1 LRGIIP
7 FHVLEWVI
15 FFSSFEKIFCIMD
28 YHLDNR
34 YMHEALRGGVMV
46 PGVIKLM
53 EEEGKQGDQ
62 NPLLL

>member
-1 LRGIIP
+1 
-7 FHVLEWVI
+7 
-15 FFSSFEKIFCIMD
+15 MD

-53 EEEGKQGDQ
+53 EEEGKQRNK